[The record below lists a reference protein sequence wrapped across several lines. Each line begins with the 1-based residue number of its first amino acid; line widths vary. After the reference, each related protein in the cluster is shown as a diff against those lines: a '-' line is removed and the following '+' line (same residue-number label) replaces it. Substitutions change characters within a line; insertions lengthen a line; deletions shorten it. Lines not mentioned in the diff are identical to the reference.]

1 MDKTLILN
9 KLKEYKKFKSDKDFA
24 EYIGIKQQV
33 LANWKSRGTYNT
45 HLLINKFT
53 EVNPQWLLTGEGE
66 MLLDTSSSSNISLR
80 ETEIEHVDTEE
91 IPCKFTL
98 PCVDIDLILD
108 KEADIKELVK
118 DAKVGTRRLKDF
130 VAPADFFQR
139 VTSSEMAPYLLPG
152 DVLLVRFCEDK
163 TKFAQGEVHMVD
175 TVCGPLLR
183 YTYYNKE
190 EDAFCLKPNNTDYET
205 EFMAAEYIH
214 SVNQIVGCIRQNINR
229 LPQTV
234 DVESLLKKRDSQ
246 IDALLAAH
254 SKQND
259 TMAVMIAEIA
269 EQNKR
274 MERMFSE
281 ITKKFN

>member
-1 MDKTLILN
+1 MDISLIIN
-9 KLKEYKKFKSDKDFA
+9 KLKELRNFKTDKEFA
-24 EYIGIKQQV
+24 DYVGITKQTLV
-33 LANWKSRGTYNT
+33 NWKSRNSISVD
-45 HLLINKFT
+45 LILIKYT

-80 ETEIEHVDTEE
+80 DTEIEHVDTEE

-234 DVESLLKKRDSQ
+234 DVESLLKKRDAQ

>member
-1 MDKTLILN
+1 MDISLIIN
-9 KLKEYKKFKSDKDFA
+9 KLKELRNFKTDKEFA
-24 EYIGIKQQV
+24 DYVGITKQTLV
-33 LANWKSRGTYNT
+33 NWKSRNSISVD
-45 HLLINKFT
+45 LILIKYT

-66 MLLDTSSSSNISLR
+66 MLLDTSSSSNISIR